1 MKIHLNL
8 NWPYVIG
15 LLLFLVIMETQA
27 SITAYLDRDQV
38 SEGESVHLTIE
49 AEGQISTMPNTDTLN
64 KDFDVMGVAS
74 GSRVNIINGRV
85 NASTTWNISLIPK
98 RSGELTIPSLRIN
111 GKQTPALALRVN
123 EASESLS
130 SDATTPV
137 FIETEVDKM
146 DPYVQGMVL
155 YTMRV
160 FYTVNLANASLSDP
174 QADNALIHR
183 MGEDRNYSEVRN
195 GVTYQVVERQYA
207 IFPQTSGELVL
218 AAPILDAQIP
228 ESTSQRDY
236 LFNRMMMQTRPMR
249 LRGDP
254 YQLSVQPR
262 PDQNGSAHWL
272 PAESV
277 ELTETWEPAQ
287 GELTV
292 SEPLTRIITIKASS
306 MTGEQLPDLQFPELE
321 GFKIYPDRTQP
332 KTHNL
337 PNNVSGEKTLR
348 LAYLP
353 AQAGTFTLPSVTLNW
368 WDTESDQQRV
378 ATLPE
383 RVVEVKPAKNR
394 QHMSTQLAPFPG
406 MNELTQP
413 APSNKIEGDSFLT
426 PQSGGDMAPLLKTSQ
441 TVWFWVSLVF
451 AVLWLL
457 TLGLWWRNRRAP
469 INREEQGIDQAKPEN
484 TNKARKQFLSACNKN
499 DPKLARQALLNW
511 AAINWPKSPPAGLD
525 ELALRLN
532 NEEAGAALNEL
543 DRVLY
548 QDKSASWDGQ
558 KLAQAIKLLP
568 DQTIDSNKEIKLPD
582 LYVRS

>member
-1 MKIHLNL
+1 MKIHLN
-8 NWPYVIG
+8 WSYVIG
-15 LLLFLVIMETQA
+15 LLLFLVIIETQA
-27 SITAYLDRDQV
+27 SITADLDRYQV
-38 SEGESVHLTIE
+38 NEGESVHLTIE
-49 AEGQISTMPNTDTLN
+49 AEGQISIMPNTDALN

-85 NASTTWNISLIPK
+85 NASTTWNISLMPK
-98 RSGELTIPSLRIN
+98 RSGELTIPSLTIN
-111 GKQTPALALRVN
+111 DEQTPALALRVN
-123 EASESLS
+123 EASKSLS

-160 FYTVNLANASLSDP
+160 FYKVDLANASLSDP

-183 MGEDRNYSEVRN
+183 IGEDRNYTEVRN
-195 GVTYQVVERQYA
+195 GMTYLVVERQYA
-207 IFPQTSGELVL
+207 IFPQISGELVL
-218 AAPILDAQIP
+218 VAPILDGQIP
-228 ESTSQRDY
+228 VKTSQRDY
-236 LFNRMMMQTRPMR
+236 LFNRMMMQARPIR
-249 LRGDP
+249 LRGEP

-262 PDQNGSAHWL
+262 PDQNVSAHWL

-292 SEPLTRIITIKASS
+292 SEPLTRIITIEASA

-332 KTHNL
+332 NTHDL

-353 AQAGTFTLPSVTLNW
+353 ARPGTFTLPSVTLNW
-368 WDTESDQQRV
+368 WDTKSDQQRV

-394 QHMSTQLAPFPG
+394 QHMPTQPTLVPGLNGSTQTG
-406 MNELTQP
+406 
-413 APSNKIEGDSFLT
+413 PSNKTEGDSFLT
-426 PQSGGDMAPLLKTSQ
+426 PQSGGEMAPLSKTSQ
-441 TVWFWVSLVF
+441 TMWFWISLAF

-457 TLGLWWRNRRAP
+457 TLGLWWRNRRVS
-469 INREEQGIDQAKPEN
+469 INREEQSVDQAKPEN

-499 DPKLARQALLNW
+499 DPKLARQALLRW
-511 AAINWPKSPPAGLD
+511 AAILWPQSPPAGLN

-532 NEEAGAALNEL
+532 NEEASDALNEL
-543 DRVLY
+543 DRALY
-548 QDKSASWDGQ
+548 QDKSVSWDGQ
-558 KLAQAIKLLP
+558 ELAQKIKLFP
-568 DQTIDSNKEIKLPD
+568 EQVISSDKEIKLPD